1 MAGFA
6 KFMDRQPKWLMM
18 VIGLLLVAVIGYIDY
33 LTGDYSLL
41 IFYLFPIS
49 LVSWFVDFWW
59 GGVTAVLCGSSRFA
73 ADYSFVTN
81 VRRLYWNTL
90 EDTTF
95 LVIVAFLIFFLRK
108 SLKPDRR
115 A

>member
-1 MAGFA
+1 MAEFV
-6 KFMDRQPKWLMM
+6 KFMDRQSKCLMM
-18 VIGLLLVAVIGYIDY
+18 VVALLLVAVIGYIDY

-49 LVSWFVDFWW
+49 LLSWFVGCWW
-59 GGVTAVLCGSSRFA
+59 GAVTAVLCGAARFA
-73 ADYSFVTN
+73 ADYSYVTN

-95 LVIVAFLIFFLRK
+95 LIIVAFLIFFLRK
-108 SLKPDRR
+108 ALKPERR

>member
-1 MAGFA
+1 MTGFVQ
-6 KFMDRQPKWLMM
+6 FMDRQPRWLMM
-18 VIGLLLVAVIGYIDY
+18 GIGLLLVAVIGYIDY

-41 IFYLFPIS
+41 VFYLFPIS
-49 LVSWFVDFWW
+49 MVSWFVGCWR
-59 GGVTAVLCGSSRFA
+59 GAVTAALCGAVRFA

-95 LVIVAFLIFFLRK
+95 LIIVAFLIFFLK
-108 SLKPDRR
+108 KALMPGRR
-115 A
+115 T